1 MLPLLSE
8 GPLMQCLRCGCQNK
22 ATNEYCEGC
31 GATLGIE
38 CSACGHLNG
47 PTARFCGQ
55 CSAALKTLA
64 TEATNQSWQHVLRS
78 LNAKGGERKRLTIL
92 FADIRNSTG
101 LIDSLGDPELG
112 MRRLQP
118 VLDLMNEAVVRYD
131 GVVNKSQG
139 DGVMA
144 LFGAPQPHEDHA
156 VRGCLAALAMQDGVR
171 RFDDPDLQI
180 RVGVHTGE
188 VIVQAIEH
196 GIYQTYDAAGA
207 NVHLANR
214 MEQLADAGTI
224 LISNETY
231 TAAKQ
236 YVEVETLGLHTIR
249 GIATPIEIFKLR
261 GLQHAPSS
269 GVFRSGR
276 RLSPL
281 TGRNDQFSALALEL
295 ENTIKGDGRVV
306 GVVGEA
312 GIGKSRLCF
321 EFAESCREKG
331 IRVYEARVL
340 AHGRAT
346 PFQPVLE
353 LMRDYFGI
361 RAKEPAEVSRRR
373 VLDRLAALP
382 ISEQLSSILLE
393 FLGLADPQRAAIKL
407 DPKTRKTQLLDFV
420 RTLPRSPRDPTSVV
434 IVEDLHWIDAASEE
448 FVEALADAVVGT
460 TTLLV
465 VNFRPGFTA
474 PLMQRSHYRQIN
486 MPPLPPAQAAIL
498 LQEHFGND
506 SSLALLS
513 RNIIERAQG
522 NPFFL
527 EELINALVERGD
539 FEGEKGA
546 YRLKGGIDSIP
557 LPSTVQAVVAA
568 RIDRLEESAKKVL
581 EIASVVGREISI
593 SILDLVTGL
602 NPAELSEAAQH
613 LRQAELLYDVPP
625 FEQRLLAFR
634 HPLIQEVAYRSLL
647 HERRRELH
655 SKVAQAIESLFKDR
669 AEERASLLAYH
680 LEQAGENLKAAQQ
693 NMRAAV
699 WIGTNDPSQALRSW
713 KKVRELLSE
722 LPPSQPINYLKMM
735 ASGQIVNFA
744 WREGISAK
752 DALVYFEEAK
762 QLALALGDIRANAL
776 IHAAY
781 GRMLANGGS
790 ADEYVE
796 KIREAKAIA
805 DEGNDP
811 SVQITLK
818 AVLCHALWLSGRMR
832 EALQMNVEAMDRA
845 HEVVQFDRQT
855 LGFDI
860 EIWLAA
866 LRGRTLVML
875 DRQEEARPFLDRILQ
890 LEEGQVDALHYVI
903 PSWAYVDLAWA
914 EGNIGL
920 AQEHAD
926 RAFSLAIKSG
936 NPYLRVYAQASR
948 GLSHIVAGRLTSAI
962 EDLSDALS
970 FARSR
975 KAGLENEPRILADLA
990 NAYRLN
996 GEIEI
1001 AFSTVDEAIKLAI
1014 ERHARVPECLARMVR
1029 AKLLLRS
1036 TNSDEK
1042 AEGGQELE
1050 RAKALMRETGAML
1063 LETFINATNVEHSS
1077 THQISTKAS

>member
-1 MLPLLSE
+1 
-8 GPLMQCLRCGCQNK
+8 MQCLRCGCQNK

-38 CSACGHLNG
+38 CSACAHLNG
-47 PTARFCGQ
+47 PTARFCGR
-55 CSAALKTLA
+55 CSAALKPKA
-64 TEATNQSWQHVLRS
+64 AEGSNQSWQHVLTS

-118 VLDLMNEAVVRYD
+118 ILELMNEAVVRYD

-139 DGVMA
+139 DGIMA

-156 VRGCLAALAMQDGVR
+156 VRGCLAALAMQDGATR
-171 RFDDPDLQI
+171 IGDPDLQI

-188 VIVQAIEH
+188 VVVQAIEH
-196 GIYQTYDAAGA
+196 GMYQTYDAAGA
-207 NVHLANR
+207 NAHLANR
-214 MEQLADAGTI
+214 LEQLADAGTI
-224 LISNETY
+224 LISKETY
-231 TAAKQ
+231 NAAKQ
-236 YVEVETLGLHTIR
+236 FVEVEPLGLQTIR
-249 GIATPIEIFKLR
+249 GIAAPIDILKLR

-281 TGRNDQFSALALEL
+281 TGRTGQFAVLALEL
-295 ENTIKGDGRVV
+295 ENTIKGEGRVV

-321 EFAESCREKG
+321 EFAEGCRQKG

-340 AHGRAT
+340 AHGKAT

-353 LMRDYFGI
+353 LLRDYFGL
-361 RAKEPAEVSRRR
+361 RVKEPADVSRRR
-373 VLDRLAALP
+373 VVDQLAALP
-382 ISEQLSSILLE
+382 VSEQLAPVLLE
-393 FLGLADPQRAAIKL
+393 FLGLADPQTAPTKL

-420 RTLPRSPRDPTSVV
+420 RLLPRSPRQPTTVV
-434 IVEDLHWIDAASEE
+434 IIEDLHWIDAASEE
-448 FVEALADAVVGT
+448 FVEALVDAVVGT

-465 VNFRPGFTA
+465 LNFRPGFSA

-486 MPPLPPAQAAIL
+486 MPPLPPAQATIL
-498 LQEHFGND
+498 LQDHFGND
-506 SSLALLS
+506 PSLALLS

-527 EELINALVERGD
+527 EELVNALVERGD

-546 YRLKGGIDSIP
+546 YRLKGGIDTIP
-557 LPSTVQAVVAA
+557 LPPTVQAVIAA
-568 RIDRLEESAKKVL
+568 RIDRLEENAKKLL
-581 EIASVVGREISI
+581 EIASVVGREIAV
-593 SILDLVTGL
+593 SILEMVAGL
-602 NPAELSEAAQH
+602 PAAELSEAAQH

-647 HERRRELH
+647 RERRRELH
-655 SKVAQAIESLFKDR
+655 SKVAQAIEKLFTER
-669 AEERASLLAYH
+669 ADERASLLAYH

-699 WIGTNDPSQALRSW
+699 WIGANDPSQALRSW
-713 KKVRELLSE
+713 KKVRELLSN

-735 ASGQIVNFA
+735 ASGQIVNFG
-744 WREGISAK
+744 WREGMSSE
-752 DALVYFEEAK
+752 DALLYFDEAK
-762 QLALALGDIRANAL
+762 QLALALGDMRANAL

-781 GRMLANGGS
+781 GRILANGGS

-805 DEGNDP
+805 DQGNDP

-818 AVLCHALWLSGRMR
+818 AVLCHALWLSGRVG
-832 EALQMNVEAMDRA
+832 EALQMNVEATDRA
-845 HEVVQFDRQT
+845 HEIVQFDRQT

-860 EIWLAA
+860 EVWLTV

-875 DRQEEARPFLDRILQ
+875 DRKEEARPFLDRILQ
-890 LEEGQVDALHYVI
+890 LESSQVDAVHHVM
-903 PSWAYVDLAWA
+903 PSMAYVDLAWA
-914 EGNIGL
+914 EGNVVL
-920 AQEHAD
+920 AQAHAD

-936 NPYLRVYAQASR
+936 NPYLRVYAQACR
-948 GLSHIVAGRLTSAI
+948 GLSHIVAGRISSAI
-962 EDLSDALS
+962 EDLSAALS

-990 NAYRLN
+990 NAYLLN
-996 GEIEI
+996 GD
-1001 AFSTVDEAIKLAI
+1001 AATALTTVDEAIQVAT
-1014 ERHARVPECLARMVR
+1014 ERHARIPECLARIVR
-1029 AKLLLRS
+1029 ADVLLLSADSEQR
-1036 TNSDEK
+1036 
-1042 AEGGQELE
+1042 AEGRHELE
-1050 RAKALMRETGAML
+1050 TARALMLETGAML
-1063 LETFINATNVEHSS
+1063 FETFINTRDLDQGGPR
-1077 THQISTKAS
+1077 QISTKAS

>member
-1 MLPLLSE
+1 
-8 GPLMQCLRCGCQNK
+8 MQCVRCGCQNK

-47 PTARFCGQ
+47 PTARFCGR
-55 CSAALKTLA
+55 CSAALKPIA
-64 TEATNQSWQHVLRS
+64 TEVSNQSWQHVLRS

-188 VIVQAIEH
+188 VVVQAIEH

-236 YVEVETLGLHTIR
+236 YLEVETLGLHTIR

-393 FLGLADPQRAAIKL
+393 FLGLADPQWAAIKL

-506 SSLALLS
+506 SSLTLLS

-527 EELINALVERGD
+527 EELVNALVERGD
-539 FEGEKGA
+539 FEGDKGA

-568 RIDRLEESAKKVL
+568 RIDRLEENAKEVL

-602 NPAELSEAAQH
+602 NPAELSEAVQH

-713 KKVRELLSE
+713 KKVRELLSG

-832 EALQMNVEAMDRA
+832 EALQMNVEAMDHA

-1001 AFSTVDEAIKLAI
+1001 AFSTVDEAIKVAI
-1014 ERHARVPECLARMVR
+1014 ERHARAPECLARIVR

-1036 TNSDEK
+1036 ANSDEQ

-1063 LETFINATNVEHSS
+1063 LETFINVTNVEHGS

>member
-1 MLPLLSE
+1 
-8 GPLMQCLRCGCQNK
+8 MQCVRCGCQNK
-22 ATNEYCEGC
+22 AANEYCEGC

-47 PTARFCGQ
+47 PTARFCGR
-55 CSAALKTLA
+55 CSTALKPIA
-64 TEATNQSWQHVLRS
+64 AEASNQSWQHVLRS

-101 LIDSLGDPELG
+101 LLDILGDPELG

-118 VLDLMNEAVVRYD
+118 VLNLMNEAVVRYD

-156 VRGCLAALAMQDGVR
+156 VRGCLAALAMQDGIR
-171 RFDDPDLQI
+171 RLGEPDLQI

-188 VIVQAIEH
+188 VVIHAIEH

-214 MEQLADAGTI
+214 MEQLADASTI

-231 TAAKQ
+231 NAAKQ
-236 YVEVETLGLHTIR
+236 FVEVEPLGVQTVR
-249 GIATPIEIFKLR
+249 GIAAPLEILKLR

-281 TGRNDQFSALALEL
+281 TGRTGQFSALALEL
-295 ENTIKGDGRVV
+295 ENTIMGEGRVV

-321 EFAESCREKG
+321 EFAESCRQKG

-340 AHGRAT
+340 AHGKAT

-353 LMRDYFGI
+353 LLRDYFGL
-361 RAKEPAEVSRRR
+361 RVKEATDVSRRR

-382 ISEQLSSILLE
+382 VSEQLSRVLLE
-393 FLGLADPQRAAIKL
+393 FLGLAGPQGAAIKI

-420 RTLPRSPRDPTSVV
+420 RTLPRSGPRDTPTIV
-434 IVEDLHWIDAASEE
+434 IIEDLHWIDAASEE

-465 VNFRPGFTA
+465 VNFRPGFSA

-486 MPPLPPAQAAIL
+486 MRPLPPAQAAIL
-498 LQEHFGND
+498 LQDHLGND
-506 SSLALLS
+506 PSLALLS

-546 YRLKGGIDSIP
+546 YRLKGGIDTIP
-557 LPSTVQAVVAA
+557 LPPTVQAVIAA
-568 RIDRLEESAKKVL
+568 RIDRLEENAKKVL
-581 EIASVVGREISI
+581 ELASVVGREISI
-593 SILDLVTGL
+593 SILDVVAGL
-602 NPAELSEAAQH
+602 APAELSEAAQH
-613 LRQAELLYDVPP
+613 LRQAELVYDVPP

-647 HERRRELH
+647 HERRREVH
-655 SKVAQAIESLFKDR
+655 SKVAQAIESLFKDH

-713 KKVRELLSE
+713 KKVRELLSG
-722 LPPSQPINYLKMM
+722 LPASQPINYLKMM
-735 ASGQIVNFA
+735 ASGQIVNFG
-744 WREGISAK
+744 WREGISAQE
-752 DALVYFEEAK
+752 ALVYFEEAK
-762 QLALALGDIRANAL
+762 QLALALGDLRANAL

-781 GRMLANGGS
+781 GRILANGDS
-790 ADEYVE
+790 ADEQG
-796 KIREAKAIA
+796 KR
-805 DEGNDP
+805 
-811 SVQITLK
+811 
-818 AVLCHALWLSGRMR
+818 R
-832 EALQMNVEAMDRA
+832 
-845 HEVVQFDRQT
+845 
-855 LGFDI
+855 
-860 EIWLAA
+860 
-866 LRGRTLVML
+866 
-875 DRQEEARPFLDRILQ
+875 
-890 LEEGQVDALHYVI
+890 
-903 PSWAYVDLAWA
+903 
-914 EGNIGL
+914 
-920 AQEHAD
+920 
-926 RAFSLAIKSG
+926 
-936 NPYLRVYAQASR
+936 
-948 GLSHIVAGRLTSAI
+948 
-962 EDLSDALS
+962 
-970 FARSR
+970 
-975 KAGLENEPRILADLA
+975 
-990 NAYRLN
+990 
-996 GEIEI
+996 
-1001 AFSTVDEAIKLAI
+1001 
-1014 ERHARVPECLARMVR
+1014 
-1029 AKLLLRS
+1029 
-1036 TNSDEK
+1036 
-1042 AEGGQELE
+1042 
-1050 RAKALMRETGAML
+1050 
-1063 LETFINATNVEHSS
+1063 
-1077 THQISTKAS
+1077 

>member
-1 MLPLLSE
+1 
-8 GPLMQCLRCGCQNK
+8 MQCLRCGCQNK

-47 PTARFCGQ
+47 PTARFCGR

-64 TEATNQSWQHVLRS
+64 AEATNQSWQHVLRS

-156 VRGCLAALAMQDGVR
+156 VRGCLAALAMLDGVR

-188 VIVQAIEH
+188 VVVQAIEH

-214 MEQLADAGTI
+214 MEQLADADSI
-224 LISNETY
+224 LVSKETY

-236 YVEVETLGLHTIR
+236 FVEVEPLGLQTIR
-249 GIATPIEIFKLR
+249 GIAAPVEVFKLR

-281 TGRNDQFSALALEL
+281 TGRTDQFSALVLEL
-295 ENTIKGDGRVV
+295 ENTIKGEGRVV

-321 EFAESCREKG
+321 EFAENCRGKG
-331 IRVYEARVL
+331 IRVFEARVL

-353 LMRDYFGI
+353 LLRDYFGL
-361 RAKEPAEVSRRR
+361 RVKEAADVSRRR
-373 VLDRLAALP
+373 VLDRLAALSV
-382 ISEQLSSILLE
+382 SEQVSFVLLE
-393 FLGLADPQRAAIKL
+393 FLGLADPLQAAVKL
-407 DPKTRKTQLLDFV
+407 DPKMRKTLLLDFV
-420 RTLPRSPRDPTSVV
+420 RTLPRSGARDVTSVV
-434 IVEDLHWIDAASEE
+434 IIEDLHWIDAASEE
-448 FVEALADAVVGT
+448 FVEALADAVVGA

-465 VNFRPGFTA
+465 VNFRPGFAA
-474 PLMQRSHYRQIN
+474 PLMQRTHYRQIN
-486 MPPLPPAQAAIL
+486 MPPLPAAQAAIL
-498 LQEHFGND
+498 LQDHFGND
-506 SSLALLS
+506 PSLALLS

-527 EELINALVERGD
+527 EELVNALVERGD

-568 RIDRLEESAKKVL
+568 RIDRLEENAKKIL

-593 SILDLVTGL
+593 SILDAVAGL
-602 NPAELSEAAQH
+602 APAELSEAAQH

-655 SKVAQAIESLFKDR
+655 SKVSQAIESLFKDH

-699 WIGTNDPSQALRSW
+699 WIGSNDPSQALRSW
-713 KKVRELLSE
+713 KKVRELLSD

-744 WREGISAK
+744 WREGIPAK

-781 GRMLANGGS
+781 GRILANGGS

-805 DEGNDP
+805 DQGNDP

-818 AVLCHALWLSGRMR
+818 AVLCHALRLSGHML
-832 EALQMNVEAMDRA
+832 EALQINIEAMDRA
-845 HEVVQFDRQT
+845 HEIVKFDRQT

-860 EIWLAA
+860 EVWLTVM
-866 LRGRTLVML
+866 RGQTLVML
-875 DRQEEARPFLDRILQ
+875 GRGEEARPFLDRIIQ
-890 LEEGQVDALHYVI
+890 LESSQVDAVNYGI
-903 PSWAYVDLAWA
+903 PSWAYVELSWA
-914 EGNIGL
+914 EGNIGM

-926 RAFSLAIKSG
+926 RAFSIALKAG

-948 GLSHIVAGRLTSAI
+948 GLSHITAGRLTSAI

-996 GEIEI
+996 GES
-1001 AFSTVDEAIKLAI
+1001 ATALSTAEEAIRIAT
-1014 ERHARVPECLARMVR
+1014 ERHARVPECIARIVR
-1029 AKLLLRS
+1029 AGLLLRS
-1036 TNSDEK
+1036 ATGDQK
-1042 AEGGQELE
+1042 AEGSQELE
-1050 RAKALMRETGAML
+1050 RARALMRETGAML
-1063 LETFINATNVEHSS
+1063 FETFATSVEQGSAR
-1077 THQISTKAS
+1077 QISTRAS

>member
-1 MLPLLSE
+1 
-8 GPLMQCLRCGCQNK
+8 MQCLRCGSRNK
-22 ATNEYCEGC
+22 TTNEYCEGC

-38 CSACGHLNG
+38 CKACGRLNG
-47 PTARFCGQ
+47 PTSRFCGK
-55 CSAALKTLA
+55 CSAALSNMVA
-64 TEATNQSWQHVLRS
+64 GETNHSWQHVLRT

-101 LIDSLGDPELG
+101 LMDSLGDPELG

-118 VLDLMNEAVVRYD
+118 VLGLMNEAVVRYE

-139 DGVMA
+139 DGIMA
-144 LFGAPQPHEDHA
+144 IFGAPQPHEDHA
-156 VRGCLAALAMQDGVR
+156 VRGCLAALAMQDGVT
-171 RFDDPDLQI
+171 RFGDPDLQI

-188 VIVQAIEH
+188 VVVQAIEH

-207 NVHLANR
+207 NVHLASR

-224 LISNETY
+224 LISNETHA
-231 TAAKQ
+231 AAKQ
-236 YVEVETLGLHTIR
+236 FVEVESLGLKTIR
-249 GIATPIEIFKLR
+249 GIAAPVEILKLR

-281 TGRNDQFSALALEL
+281 TGRSGQFSALVVEL
-295 ENTIKGDGRVV
+295 ENTIKGEGRVV

-321 EFAESCREKG
+321 EFAESCRQKD

-353 LMRDYFGI
+353 LLRDYFGL
-361 RAKEPAEVSRRR
+361 RVKEAADVSRRR
-373 VLDRLAALP
+373 VLEQLAALP
-382 ISEQLSSILLE
+382 VSEQLSPVLLE
-393 FLGLADPQRAAIKL
+393 FLGVADPQRAPSKL

-420 RTLPRSPRDPTSVV
+420 RTLTRSPRQPTTV
-434 IVEDLHWIDAASEE
+434 IIIEDLHWIDAASEE
-448 FVEALADAVVGT
+448 FAEALADAVVGT

-486 MPPLPPAQAAIL
+486 MPPLPPSQAAVVV
-498 LQEHFGND
+498 QDHFGND
-506 SSLALLS
+506 PSLALLS

-546 YRLKGGIDSIP
+546 YRLKGGIDPIP
-557 LPSTVQAVVAA
+557 LPPTVQAVLAA
-568 RIDRLEESAKKVL
+568 RIDHLQESAKQVL

-593 SILDLVTGL
+593 SILDIVTGL
-602 NPAELSEAAQH
+602 TPSELSDATQQ
-613 LRQAELLYDVPP
+613 LRRSELLYDVPP

-647 HERRRELH
+647 HERRREVH
-655 SKVAQAIESLFKDR
+655 SRVAQAIESLFKDQ

-693 NMRAAV
+693 NMRAAIWV
-699 WIGTNDPSQALRSW
+699 GANDPSQALRSW
-713 KKVRELLSE
+713 KKVRELL
-722 LPPSQPINYLKMM
+722 LDQPQSQPINYLKMA
-735 ASGQIVNFA
+735 ASGQIVNFG
-744 WREGISAK
+744 WREGMSAVE
-752 DALVYFEEAK
+752 AHVYFEEAK
-762 QLALALGDIRANAL
+762 QLALALGDMRANAL

-781 GRMLANGGS
+781 GRILANGGS

-818 AVLCHALWLSGRMR
+818 AILCHALWLSGRMR
-832 EALQMNVEAMDRA
+832 EALQMNDEATNRA
-845 HEVVQFDRQT
+845 HEIVKFDRQT

-860 EIWLAA
+860 EVWLTV

-875 DRQEEARPFLDRILQ
+875 NRKEEARPFLDRILQ
-890 LEEGQVDALHYVI
+890 LESSQVDPVHHVI
-903 PSWAYVDLAWA
+903 ASMGYVDVAWA
-914 EGNIGL
+914 QENVGL

-926 RAFSLAIKSG
+926 RAFAIAMKSG
-936 NPYLRVYAQASR
+936 NPYLRVYAQACR
-948 GLSHIVAGRLTSAI
+948 GFSHIIAGRFTSAI

-970 FARSR
+970 FARLR

-996 GEIEI
+996 GDS
-1001 AFSTVDEAIKLAI
+1001 AAALSTVDQAIKVAT
-1014 ERHARVPECLARMVR
+1014 ERHARVPECLARIVR
-1029 AKLLLRS
+1029 AKLLRRS
-1036 TNSDEK
+1036 TTGDEK
-1042 AEGGQELE
+1042 IDGDQEMD
-1050 RAKALMRETGAML
+1050 RAKALMRETGAVL
-1063 LETFINATNVEHSS
+1063 FEAFINDAGFEYSS
-1077 THQISTKAS
+1077 ARQIPKKAS

>member
-1 MLPLLSE
+1 
-8 GPLMQCLRCGCQNK
+8 MQCLRCGCQNK

-38 CSACGHLNG
+38 CSACGHLSG

-55 CSAALKTLA
+55 CSAALKPLA

-92 FADIRNSTG
+92 FADMRNSTG

-118 VLDLMNEAVVRYD
+118 VLDLMNEAVVRYE

-156 VRGCLAALAMQDGVR
+156 VRGCLAALAMQDGMSR
-171 RFDDPDLQI
+171 IGDADLRV
-180 RVGVHTGE
+180 RVGVHSGE
-188 VIVQAIEH
+188 VVVQAIEH

-214 MEQLADAGTI
+214 MEQLADPGSI
-224 LISNETY
+224 LVSKETY

-236 YVEVETLGLHTIR
+236 FVEVEPLGPQTIR
-249 GIATPIEIFKLR
+249 GIAAPIEIFKLR
-261 GLQHAPSS
+261 ALQHAPSS

-281 TGRNDQFSALALEL
+281 TGRTEQFSALVLEL
-295 ENTIKGDGRVV
+295 ENTMKGDGRVV

-321 EFAESCREKG
+321 EFAESCRGKD
-331 IRVYEARVL
+331 IRVFEARVL
-340 AHGRAT
+340 AHGKAT

-382 ISEQLSSILLE
+382 ISEQLSFILLE

-407 DPKTRKTQLLDFV
+407 YPKTRKTQLLDFV

-448 FVEALADAVVGT
+448 FGEALADAVVGT

-486 MPPLPPAQAAIL
+486 MPPLPPSQAGIL
-498 LQEHFGND
+498 LQEHFGNA

-581 EIASVVGREISI
+581 EIA
-593 SILDLVTGL
+593 
-602 NPAELSEAAQH
+602 
-613 LRQAELLYDVPP
+613 
-625 FEQRLLAFR
+625 
-634 HPLIQEVAYRSLL
+634 
-647 HERRRELH
+647 
-655 SKVAQAIESLFKDR
+655 
-669 AEERASLLAYH
+669 
-680 LEQAGENLKAAQQ
+680 
-693 NMRAAV
+693 
-699 WIGTNDPSQALRSW
+699 
-713 KKVRELLSE
+713 
-722 LPPSQPINYLKMM
+722 
-735 ASGQIVNFA
+735 
-744 WREGISAK
+744 
-752 DALVYFEEAK
+752 
-762 QLALALGDIRANAL
+762 
-776 IHAAY
+776 
-781 GRMLANGGS
+781 
-790 ADEYVE
+790 
-796 KIREAKAIA
+796 
-805 DEGNDP
+805 
-811 SVQITLK
+811 
-818 AVLCHALWLSGRMR
+818 
-832 EALQMNVEAMDRA
+832 
-845 HEVVQFDRQT
+845 
-855 LGFDI
+855 
-860 EIWLAA
+860 
-866 LRGRTLVML
+866 
-875 DRQEEARPFLDRILQ
+875 
-890 LEEGQVDALHYVI
+890 
-903 PSWAYVDLAWA
+903 
-914 EGNIGL
+914 
-920 AQEHAD
+920 
-926 RAFSLAIKSG
+926 
-936 NPYLRVYAQASR
+936 
-948 GLSHIVAGRLTSAI
+948 
-962 EDLSDALS
+962 
-970 FARSR
+970 
-975 KAGLENEPRILADLA
+975 
-990 NAYRLN
+990 
-996 GEIEI
+996 
-1001 AFSTVDEAIKLAI
+1001 
-1014 ERHARVPECLARMVR
+1014 
-1029 AKLLLRS
+1029 
-1036 TNSDEK
+1036 
-1042 AEGGQELE
+1042 
-1050 RAKALMRETGAML
+1050 
-1063 LETFINATNVEHSS
+1063 
-1077 THQISTKAS
+1077 

>member
-1 MLPLLSE
+1 M
-8 GPLMQCLRCGCQNK
+8 RCSRCTYENK
-22 ATNEYCEGC
+22 ATNQYCEGC
-31 GATLGIE
+31 GASLGIE
-38 CSACGHLNG
+38 CKSCGHLNG
-47 PTARFCGQ
+47 PTSRYCGK
-55 CSAALKTLA
+55 CSAALSDMA
-64 TEATNQSWQHVLRS
+64 AGAGNQSWQHALRS
-78 LNAKGGERKRLTIL
+78 LYAKGGERKRLTIL
-92 FADIRNSTG
+92 FADICSSTAI
-101 LIDSLGDPELG
+101 IDRLGDPELG
-112 MRRLQP
+112 VRRLKP

-156 VRGCLAALAMQDGVR
+156 VRGCLAALAMQDGIAR
-171 RFDDPDLQI
+171 LDDPALQI

-188 VIVQAIEH
+188 VVVQAIDH
-196 GIYQTYDAAGA
+196 GMYQTYDAAGA

-214 MEQLADAGTI
+214 LEQMADAAAI

-231 TAAKQ
+231 AGAKQ
-236 YVEVETLGLHTIR
+236 YVEIETMGTQTIR
-249 GIATPIEIFKLR
+249 GIATPIEVFKVR
-261 GLQHAPSS
+261 ALQHAPSS

-276 RLSPL
+276 RLSSL
-281 TGRNDQFSALALEL
+281 IGRNDQFSTLAVEL

-321 EFAESCREKG
+321 EFAESCRQRG
-331 IRVYEARVL
+331 IRVTEARVL

-346 PFQPVLE
+346 PLQPVLE
-353 LMRDYFGI
+353 LMRHYFGI
-361 RAKEPAEVSRRR
+361 RGKEEAEVSRHR
-373 VLDRLAALP
+373 VLERLATLP
-382 ISEQLSSILLE
+382 VPEQLSPILLE
-393 FLGLADPQRAAIKL
+393 FLGVADPQRPAIKL

-420 RTLPRSPRDPTSVV
+420 RTLPHTPRDPTTVV

-486 MPPLPPAQAAIL
+486 MPPLPPTQAAIL
-498 LQEHFGND
+498 LQEHFGSD
-506 SSLALLS
+506 SSLALLG

-539 FEGEKGA
+539 FEGERGA
-546 YRLKGGIDSIP
+546 YRLKGGADSIP

-568 RIDRLEESAKKVL
+568 RIDRLEDGAKKVL
-581 EIASVVGREISI
+581 EVASVIGREISI
-593 SILDLVTGL
+593 PILDLVTGL
-602 NPAELSEAAQH
+602 NPNELSEATRS

-647 HERRRELH
+647 HELCRELH

-713 KKVRELLSE
+713 KKVRELLLD

-744 WREGISAK
+744 WREGISGQ

-762 QLALALGDIRANAL
+762 KLALALGDIRANAL

-781 GRMLANGGS
+781 GRILANGGS
-790 ADEYVE
+790 ADEYVD

-805 DEGNDP
+805 DQGNDS

-818 AVLCHALWLSGRMR
+818 AVLCHALRLSGQML

-845 HEVVQFDRQT
+845 HEIAKFDRQT

-860 EIWLAA
+860 DIWLTVM
-866 LRGRTLVML
+866 RGQTLVML
-875 DRQEEARPFLDRILQ
+875 GRGEEARPFLDRIIQ
-890 LEEGQVDALHYVI
+890 LESSQVDAIHYGI

-920 AQEHAD
+920 AQVHAD
-926 RAFSLAIKSG
+926 RAFSIAMKSG
-936 NPYLRVYAQASR
+936 NPYLRVYAQALR

-975 KAGLENEPRILADLA
+975 KAGLENEPRMLADLA

-996 GEIEI
+996 GDTVI
-1001 AFSTVDEAIKLAI
+1001 ALTTAVEAISVAT
-1014 ERHARVPECLARMVR
+1014 ERHTRVPECLARIVR
-1029 AKLLLRS
+1029 AGLLLES
-1036 TNSDEK
+1036 KTSDEK
-1042 AEGGQELE
+1042 AEGARELE
-1050 RAKALMRETGAML
+1050 TARALMRETGAVL
-1063 LETFINATNVEHSS
+1063 FENFINVIDVDHSN
-1077 THQISTKAS
+1077 TRQISTKAS